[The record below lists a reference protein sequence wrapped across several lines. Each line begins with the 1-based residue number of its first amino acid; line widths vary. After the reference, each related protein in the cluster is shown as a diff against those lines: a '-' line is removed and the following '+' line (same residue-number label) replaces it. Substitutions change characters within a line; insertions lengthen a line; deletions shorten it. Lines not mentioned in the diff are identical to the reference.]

1 MNRQTRNLVQSIH
14 DARGMASLV
23 VAGAG
28 TGAVSALLGVAGA
41 SRTVL
46 DIQVPYASSALADY
60 VGAEPD
66 QYVSADAA
74 LSLARA
80 AYRRAAFLRDGATPI
95 VGVSCTATIATDRT
109 KRGEHRC
116 HVSTYS
122 ATGWETRSLT
132 LVKGLR
138 DRDGEDAAV
147 SGLILNAVADALGV
161 SERVDLGLDRRE
173 RVIFESQSYA
183 DALDALADGHISRA
197 LVGADGTQCAD
208 GRFVGAV
215 VSGSF
220 NPAHRGHHRLA
231 EVSAE
236 IAGAPA
242 AFELSITNVDKPAM
256 DVGEVR
262 RRIAQFAGRRDAVV
276 TRAPTFREKARLLP
290 GCAFVI
296 GADTMSR
303 LIQPRYYGDSE
314 AEMVSALLE
323 MRSLGCSFLVAGRAA
338 DGGFKTL
345 DDVDY
350 PPALSD
356 LFAAIPESAF
366 REDVSSTQ
374 IRAEARAAAS

>member
-1 MNRQTRNLVQSIH
+1 M
-14 DARGMASLV
+14 SLP
-23 VAGAG
+23 
-28 TGAVSALLGVAGA
+28 TQL
-41 SRTVL
+41 
-46 DIQVPYASSALADY
+46 
-60 VGAEPD
+60 
-66 QYVSADAA
+66 
-74 LSLARA
+74 
-80 AYRRAAFLRDGATPI
+80 
-95 VGVSCTATIATDRT
+95 
-109 KRGEHRC
+109 
-116 HVSTYS
+116 
-122 ATGWETRSLT
+122 TGWVTLSLT

-147 SGLILNAVADALGV
+147 SGLILNAIADAVGV
-161 SERVDLGLDRRE
+161 PERVDLGLDERE
-173 RVIFESQSYA
+173 RVITRNLKSYA

-197 LVGADGTQCAD
+197 LIGADGTQDAD

-231 EVSAE
+231 EVAAE

-242 AFELSITNVDKPAM
+242 AFELSITNVDKPAL
-256 DVGEVR
+256 DVAEVR
-262 RRIAQFAGRRDAVV
+262 KRLSQFAGRRDAVV

-296 GADTMSR
+296 GADTMTR

-338 DGGFKTL
+338 DGRFTTL
-345 DDVDY
+345 SDVDY
-350 PPALSD
+350 PPALSG

-374 IRAEARAAAS
+374 IRARAAAS